1 MQYIYMVENQL
12 DVWNTIVNQ
21 KFSLSNRR
29 QLEME
34 DFQRN
39 YEELKRQKGFSEGIP
54 DEYKD
59 VPFSDLYKK

>member
-1 MQYIYMVENQL
+1 MVENQL

-39 YEELKRQKGFSEGIP
+39 YEELKRQKGFF
-54 DEYKD
+54 
-59 VPFSDLYKK
+59 VKKN